1 MTFIQRMKALKEIE
15 SHIKRAAKTGIY
27 DHNETTNTALRD
39 QIIDLACAYAD
50 ELPEHE
56 IEFDSISGD
65 SKFEFLEDLAFALVN
80 AAEADTLAGV

>member
-1 MTFIQRMKALKEIE
+1 MTFKERMETINKLEW
-15 SHIKRAAKTGIY
+15 HIKRAAKTGIY
-27 DHNETTNTALRD
+27 DHNETTNIALRD
-39 QIIDLACAYAD
+39 QIIDLACTYAD